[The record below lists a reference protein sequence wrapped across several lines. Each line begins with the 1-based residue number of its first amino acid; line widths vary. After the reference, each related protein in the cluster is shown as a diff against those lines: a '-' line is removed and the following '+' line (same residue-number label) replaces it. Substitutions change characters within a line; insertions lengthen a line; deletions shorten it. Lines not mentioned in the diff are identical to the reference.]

1 MAQLGKAEGN
11 SPQHVGFWIRR
22 KPTEREYI
30 NRRFHGDTGD
40 SGVGLYLLV
49 ETRGIW
55 VGGVS
60 GMGKTERS
68 GNLLVMERREKKKDE
83 LNSNVM

>member
-1 MAQLGKAEGN
+1 M
-11 SPQHVGFWIRR
+11 
-22 KPTEREYI
+22 
-30 NRRFHGDTGD
+30 
-40 SGVGLYLLV
+40 GVGLYLLV

-55 VGGVS
+55 LGVVS

-68 GNLLVMERREKKKDE
+68 GNLLVIERRGKEKDE

>member
-1 MAQLGKAEGN
+1 M
-11 SPQHVGFWIRR
+11 
-22 KPTEREYI
+22 
-30 NRRFHGDTGD
+30 DTPG
-40 SGVGLYLLV
+40 GCRYVLV

-55 VGGVS
+55 VGVVS